1 MSAGKRGRFWV
12 EEEETTCCFI
22 TVWNWN
28 GSCESKRRLE
38 GKQSKIRVDLGSCV
52 CKPAAHIS
60 PAIPAC
66 FAQLRWTSGNY
77 VRERWRRNVRG
88 HFRKLA
94 INELWCVWWHFR
106 KEMSVSTNRVVF
118 PSDHLRICSSEHVLS
133 KHMSTKILTEGAES
147 SCKFDIWKVKQW
159 KRAAEKTVYR
169 GVMLVLFQPIKHS
182 ENINCNVGMIH
193 DFLSSLLR

>member
-1 MSAGKRGRFWV
+1 MSAGKRGRFWE

-28 GSCESKRRLE
+28 GNCESKHCLE
-38 GKQSKIRVDLGSCV
+38 GKQSKISVDLGSCV

-60 PAIPAC
+60 PTIPAC

-88 HFRKLA
+88 HFRKLSV
-94 INELWCVWWHFR
+94 NELWCVWWHFR
-106 KEMSVSTNRVVF
+106 KEMSVSTNRVDF

-133 KHMSTKILTEGAES
+133 KQNINRGRRIIMWVWHLEGASVKTSRWENS
-147 SCKFDIWKVKQW
+147 SPRCDASFVPAYKTQW
-159 KRAAEKTVYR
+159 KHK
-169 GVMLVLFQPIKHS
+169 L
-182 ENINCNVGMIH
+182 
-193 DFLSSLLR
+193 